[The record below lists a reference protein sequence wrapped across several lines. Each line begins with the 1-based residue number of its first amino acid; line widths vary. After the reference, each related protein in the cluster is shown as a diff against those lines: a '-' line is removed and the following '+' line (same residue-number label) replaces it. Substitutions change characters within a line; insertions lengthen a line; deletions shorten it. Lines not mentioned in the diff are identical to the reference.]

1 MATKIVAFSIAWN
14 TSDWGQRPYL
24 RLKLEDDRQAELRVP
39 TLQDLATVSEILRT
53 TRPVFFDPDKN
64 LIQSAPQKLD

>member
-1 MATKIVAFSIAWN
+1 MATRIVAFSIAWS
-14 TSDWGQRPYL
+14 TSDWAQRPYL
-24 RLKLEDDRQAELRVP
+24 RLKLDDERQAELRLP

-53 TRPVFFDPDKN
+53 IRPLFFDPDKN